1 MREPDQPV
9 TAYLHEGRKF
19 PPLHAWIEFMDP
31 EGYLDQDY
39 FAGIFLHKKL
49 PLEKTRKNNTLGTP
63 KKVLDSKENHQDCN
77 NSAT

>member
-1 MREPDQPV
+1 
-9 TAYLHEGRKF
+9 
-19 PPLHAWIEFMDP
+19 MDP

-49 PLEKTRKNNTLGTP
+49 PLKNPPEKNNTLGTP

-77 NSAT
+77 NSAM